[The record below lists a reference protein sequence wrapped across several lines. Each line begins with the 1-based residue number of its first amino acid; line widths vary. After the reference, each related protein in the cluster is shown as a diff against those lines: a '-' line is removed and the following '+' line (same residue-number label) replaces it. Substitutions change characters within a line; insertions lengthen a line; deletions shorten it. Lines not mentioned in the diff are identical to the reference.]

1 MSKQHF
7 LSYIN
12 LLVANSPYN
21 KTILAERARVSR
33 QALHKLLSG
42 EVEEAKLSTMI
53 NVAYALDV
61 HPIEL
66 IRRFFLPPNVTIP
79 DSRQQTADSDHYH
92 LVQPDIQP
100 KKRRSKVNDARFV
113 TDLSYPDNSR
123 VMMGEQFVKTW
134 RLTNT
139 GDLPWLG
146 CKLVCQDEL
155 SRYPGLPAG
164 LVPDVDIIPISDT
177 DAGDSVSISIRF
189 TAPSLPSCVVSY
201 WKLVDAEGKDLL
213 NDTMLLHCLVQVIA
227 L

>member
-79 DSRQQTADSDHYH
+79 DSRQQTAITIIWFSQIFS
-92 LVQPDIQP
+92 L
-100 KKRRSKVNDARFV
+100 KKDA
-113 TDLSYPDNSR
+113 
-123 VMMGEQFVKTW
+123 VKSTMHA
-134 RLTNT
+134 L
-139 GDLPWLG
+139 LP
-146 CKLVCQDEL
+146 
-155 SRYPGLPAG
+155 
-164 LVPDVDIIPISDT
+164 I
-177 DAGDSVSISIRF
+177 
-189 TAPSLPSCVVSY
+189 
-201 WKLVDAEGKDLL
+201 
-213 NDTMLLHCLVQVIA
+213 
-227 L
+227 